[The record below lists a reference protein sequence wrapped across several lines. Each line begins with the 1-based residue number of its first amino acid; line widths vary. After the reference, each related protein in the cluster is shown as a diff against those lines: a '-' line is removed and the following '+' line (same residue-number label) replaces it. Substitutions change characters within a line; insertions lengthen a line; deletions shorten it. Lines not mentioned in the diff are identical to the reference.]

1 LTSKEDKMKLSK
13 LLLSAIVAGVAVT
26 ATTTSCSKKDKEVA
40 PQTNEEKTGDVKPTV
55 MPYDCPACGMG

>member
-1 LTSKEDKMKLSK
+1 M
-13 LLLSAIVAGVAVT
+13 AGVAVT